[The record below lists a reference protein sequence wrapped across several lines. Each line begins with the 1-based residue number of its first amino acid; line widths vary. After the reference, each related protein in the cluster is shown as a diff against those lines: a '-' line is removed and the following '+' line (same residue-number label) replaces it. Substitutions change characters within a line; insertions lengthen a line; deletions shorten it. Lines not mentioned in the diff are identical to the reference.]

1 MDKEN
6 GEKVIFQDLTPQL
19 SALRLILFLDER
31 SYTMKKIIIVVSL
44 VCLFVFTAVSAF
56 SCTVFRLKANDG
68 SIMVGRSMEFAV
80 DLKYDAFVK
89 QWGQVLKYQFLCFNW
104 KKFRSKERA

>member
-6 GEKVIFQDLTPQL
+6 GEKVIFQPDPT
-19 SALRLILFLDER
+19 ALFLDER

-44 VCLFVFTAVSAF
+44 VCLFVLTA
-56 SCTVFRLKANDG
+56 G
-68 SIMVGRSMEFAV
+68 SE
-80 DLKYDAFVK
+80 K
-89 QWGQVLKYQFLCFNW
+89 QWGQVLKYQFLYFSW